1 MKTRKWKAEEK
12 LAIVLCGIKG
22 EKSVA
27 EICREHQ
34 ISQTQYYKWRDKF
47 FEGALSGLNSENNSK
62 EKAAA
67 AENEKLK
74 KIIGEQA
81 MVIDTLKKNLF

>member
-1 MKTRKWKAEEK
+1 MRLKRKKGEKREKNLYCFPAEQERLKAYKMKTRKWKAEEK

-22 EKSVA
+22 EKSIS

-47 FEGALSGLNSENNSK
+47 FEGVLSELNSENGS
-62 EKAAA
+62 
-67 AENEKLK
+67 
-74 KIIGEQA
+74 
-81 MVIDTLKKNLF
+81 